1 MSLSDVSPALEALG
15 LSAFYRHQLGVLDA
29 ELGELAAR
37 WVVARIVCERR
48 GEYELLS
55 ERGSLRASL
64 AGRLEHELGEASRPC
79 VGDWALVEP
88 AEPVGR
94 VQWVLE
100 RHSVLRRR
108 SVDGS
113 SRAQT
118 LAANVDLCCV
128 VCALTPEGSDLHTER
143 RALNPRRI
151 ERYLRAAHDS
161 RISALVLVNKADLAS
176 PEHAAARLDEL
187 GRALPG
193 TKVELVSAHSEQGLS
208 SLRSHLSDGCTAVVL
223 GSSGVGKSTLVN
235 RLLGRELQRTGQT
248 REQDAR
254 GRHTTTERELLLLP
268 GGGILI
274 DTPGMREL
282 SLWADADTDV
292 SLSGYDDIDELA
304 AGCRFR
310 DCQHR
315 GEPGCAVRA
324 AIASGSLAA
333 ERLEH
338 VHQLARELVH
348 QQTRVDAR
356 VRSAE
361 RTRHKAI
368 ARAARARMKEK
379 GRS

>member
-15 LSAFYRHQLGVLDA
+15 LSHFYRSQLGVLNA
-29 ELGELAAR
+29 ELRELAAR

-55 ERGSLRASL
+55 ERGPLRASL
-64 AGRLEHELGEASRPC
+64 SGRLEHELGEQGRPC

-100 RHSVLRRR
+100 RHSLLRRR

-128 VCALTPEGSDLHTER
+128 VCALTPDDSDLHTER
-143 RALNPRRI
+143 RALNARRI

-161 RISALVLVNKADLAS
+161 RIPALVLINKADLAS
-176 PEHAAARLDEL
+176 PERAAARMEEL
-187 GRALPG
+187 VRALPG
-193 TKVELVSAHSEQGLS
+193 TKIELVSAQTEQGLS
-208 SLRSHLSDGCTAVVL
+208 SLRSQLNDGCTAVVL

-235 RLLGRELQRTGQT
+235 RLLGRELQRTGEA
-248 REQDAR
+248 RDHDAR

-292 SLSGYDDIDELA
+292 SLSGFEDIDELA

-310 DCQHR
+310 DCQHQ
-315 GEPGCAVRA
+315 GEPSCAVRA
-324 AIASGSLAA
+324 AIESGSLAP

-338 VHQLARELVH
+338 VHKLARELLH
-348 QQTRVDAR
+348 QQARVDVR
-356 VRSAE
+356 VRAAE
-361 RTRHKAI
+361 RNRWKAVTRAT
-368 ARAARARMKEK
+368 RAHMKDK
-379 GRS
+379 GR